1 MWADFVVD
9 DWWQNPDGAFF
20 NMPALHNLPDDHR
33 EIILFL
39 IAATHYFFKKH
50 LLPHV
55 SRSDGFISSINR
67 VGETVFRY
75 MRAAFDRNQNT
86 RMLLVAAQFI
96 RK

>member
-1 MWADFVVD
+1 MWADFVD
-9 DWWQNPDGAFF
+9 NWWQNPDDAFF

-39 IAATHYFFKKH
+39 IAAIHDVFKKH

-55 SRSDGFISSINR
+55 SRSDGFISSTNR

-75 MRAAFDRNQNT
+75 MRAAFD
-86 RMLLVAAQFI
+86 
-96 RK
+96 